1 MAAIDLEAFVARW
14 QVSGATE
21 RANYQLFLTELCRIL
36 DVPGPDPARPNDHEN
51 AYIFEKS
58 VVFPHGD
65 GSHTTKFIDLYK
77 RGCFVLEAKQ
87 GVEKEQQAEALSQ
100 TVQSQRKQRKK
111 GTATR
116 GTPAWEDAMLRARN
130 QAENYA
136 RALPASEGRPPFLI
150 IVDVGHSIEST
161 MEVIH

>member
-1 MAAIDLEAFVARW
+1 MIIPE
-14 QVSGATE
+14 S
-21 RANYQLFLTELCRIL
+21 LTRDEHQ
-36 DVPGPDPARPNDHEN
+36 D
-51 AYIFEKS
+51 
-58 VVFPHGD
+58 
-65 GSHTTKFIDLYK
+65 
-77 RGCFVLEAKQ
+77 EAKQ